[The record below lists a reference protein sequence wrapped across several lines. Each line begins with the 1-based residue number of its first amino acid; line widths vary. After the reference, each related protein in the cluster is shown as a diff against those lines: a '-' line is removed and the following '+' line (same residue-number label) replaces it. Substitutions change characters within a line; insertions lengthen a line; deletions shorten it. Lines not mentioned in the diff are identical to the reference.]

1 MKIRRDDR
9 LSNLDRAS
17 RDKLSAWLKVH
28 TYREIVRLAA
38 EPPPTGLGLK
48 TNIRALSVY
57 FRKYLAPNPVETLF
71 RLAQTNPAAAQSA
84 ATAMLHAQTLYAASS
99 PDFNIHTF
107 NALTRFH
114 FHCRRAEQDKR
125 EADLKNWE
133 LAMRAA
139 AEVSKEHAD
148 Q

>member
-1 MKIRRDDR
+1 MKTRRDDR
-9 LSNLDRAS
+9 LSNLDKAS
-17 RDKLSAWLKVH
+17 RAKLDVWLKSH
-28 TYREIVRLAA
+28 TYREAVRLAA
-38 EPPPTGLGLK
+38 EPPPIGLGLK
-48 TNIRALSVY
+48 TNIRALSIY
-57 FRKYLAPNPVETLF
+57 FRKYLVPNPVETLF
-71 RLAQTNPAAAQSA
+71 KLAQTNPGAAQSA
-84 ATAMLHAQTLYAASS
+84 SLAMLHAQTFYAASS

-139 AEVSKEHAD
+139 AEVSKENAA